1 MCACQ
6 PGVNLRDYVSLHP
19 PEVTFSLCLLSLAV
33 SLLCLRFYGQ
43 THTLP
48 NPDIATDW
56 NRLLAS
62 LAEFQLCADANSSVG
77 AAEAASWTG
86 PPPQDPT
93 GDTLL
98 HRRVPLVVGAA
109 SAPLEELSLHTAVA
123 ASQLG
128 LPGNASVSV
137 TLHVL
142 SEAEGKGTYTCL
154 TISGPAHL
162 LPLDLLPPE
171 CPPRAANVPPT
182 TTVHLV
188 TLTPSS
194 GAGPPPAAAPPQS
207 CFSLQST
214 HDPALTVMLTQEDQ
228 AVAGRHLLESSGCL
242 LGVCLLF
249 CLYAS
254 LRRSPRR
261 HPGNAADRHICT
273 QPLVDP
279 DH

>member
-19 PEVTFSLCLLSLAV
+19 PEVTFFLCLLSLAV

-56 NRLLAS
+56 NRLLSS
-62 LAEFQLCADANSSVG
+62 LAEFQLCADANSSV
-77 AAEAASWTG
+77 AALVTAPAPTDPTEAG
-86 PPPQDPT
+86 PT
-93 GDTLL
+93 GDTLA
-98 HRRVPLVVGAA
+98 RVPL
-109 SAPLEELSLHTAVA
+109 
-123 ASQLG
+123 
-128 LPGNASVSV
+128 GNASVSV
-137 TLHVL
+137 TVHVL

-154 TISGPAHL
+154 TISGPTHL

-171 CPPRAANVPPT
+171 CPRTEN
-182 TTVHLV
+182 HLV
-188 TLTPSS
+188 TLTPST
-194 GAGPPPAAAPPQS
+194 GAPPAAPQS
-207 CFSLQST
+207 CFSLQSH

-228 AVAGRHLLESSGCL
+228 EVAGRHLLESSGCL

-261 HPGNAADRHICT
+261 HPANAA
-273 QPLVDP
+273 
-279 DH
+279 

>member
-19 PEVTFSLCLLSLAV
+19 PEVTFFLCLLSLAV

-56 NRLLAS
+56 NRLLSS
-62 LAEFQLCADANSSVG
+62 LAEFQLCADANSSV
-77 AAEAASWTG
+77 AAAAASWTAP
-86 PPPQDPT
+86 PPPQDPTEAGPT

-109 SAPLEELSLHTAVA
+109 SAPLEELSLHTEVT

-137 TLHVL
+137 TVHVL

-154 TISGPAHL
+154 TISGPTHL

-171 CPPRAANVPPT
+171 CPRTENVPPT
-182 TTVHLV
+182 VVHLV
-188 TLTPSS
+188 TLTPST
-194 GAGPPPAAAPPQS
+194 GPPPAAPQS
-207 CFSLQST
+207 CFSLQSH

-228 AVAGRHLLESSGCL
+228 EVAGRHLLESSGCL

-261 HPGNAADRHICT
+261 HPGNAVDRHICT